1 MIKINLIESVTD
13 RPTGAAMVEA
23 RVATPF
29 VQTLL
34 LAVTVMGL
42 LMMLIGY
49 DYVSANSEHRAAEA
63 ELQKQKAI
71 NQQMLAVNREQAD
84 LEKKV
89 QDIQGRIDAIKRLR
103 ESQQGPSAVLRD
115 IKMRFDSVP
124 GLYLKSLEQKD
135 GELTIKGISPN
146 EAAVTRFGQS
156 LEFSSGLFSNFNI
169 ETTRE
174 PAPAKADK
182 DRDAKLPSDAV
193 VILTQPEVVSFTLKC
208 SYGAKPPSQSPQG
221 PTVGGSPTAANPANQ
236 VANQV
241 QVALKK

>member
-1 MIKINLIESVTD
+1 MIKINLLESVTD

-34 LAVTVMGL
+34 LALTVFGL
-42 LMMLIGY
+42 LVIGISY
-49 DYVSANSEHRAAEA
+49 DYVSSKSDHRAAET
-63 ELQKQKAI
+63 ELANQQRI
-71 NQQMLAVNREQAD
+71 NQQMLAVNREQAE
-84 LEKKV
+84 LEKKA

-115 IKMRFDSVP
+115 VKARFDSVP

-156 LEFSSGLFSNFNI
+156 LEFSSGLFTNLNI
-169 ETTRE
+169 ETQRE
-174 PAPAKADK
+174 LVPTSTGDKGALVPAD
-182 DRDAKLPSDAV
+182 SVV
-193 VILTQPEVVSFTLKC
+193 VIQQPEVVSFVVKC
-208 SYGAKPPSQSPQG
+208 NYGAKSKAQATTSA
-221 PTVGGSPTAANPANQ
+221 GGNTAAN
-236 VANQV
+236 